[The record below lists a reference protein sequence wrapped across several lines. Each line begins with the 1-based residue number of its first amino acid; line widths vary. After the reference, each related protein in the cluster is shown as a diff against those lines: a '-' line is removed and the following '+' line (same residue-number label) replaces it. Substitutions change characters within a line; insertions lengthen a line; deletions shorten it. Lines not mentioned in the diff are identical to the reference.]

1 MKIFLLTAGFCLLTT
16 SFLLAQDKSVNVPYN
31 VVFDLTSGDTIEH
44 KAVLRWIK
52 LISETHPDAR
62 LELVVYGN
70 ALPLFV
76 KGKSIAGN
84 EITGLAAGK
93 KVNFRAC
100 AVTMKRDKIDNA
112 QLITGVE
119 TVPDAI
125 YEIITRQS
133 EGWGYIKV
141 SH

>member
-1 MKIFLLTAGFCLLTT
+1 M
-16 SFLLAQDKSVNVPYN
+16 SQDKSLNVPYN
-31 VVFDLTSGDTIEH
+31 VVFDLTSGDTIQH
-44 KAVLRWIK
+44 RVVLRWIK
-52 LISETHPDAR
+52 LISETNPDAR

-70 ALPLFV
+70 ALPVFV

-84 EITGLAAGK
+84 EISRLAAGK

-100 AVTMKRDKIDNA
+100 AVTMKRDNITKE
-112 QLITGVE
+112 QLVPGVE

-125 YEIITRQS
+125 YEIISRQS

-141 SH
+141 SQ

>member
-1 MKIFLLTAGFCLLTT
+1 MKKFLLTAGFYFLIS
-16 SFLLAQDKSVNVPYN
+16 SFLMSQDKSLNVPYN
-31 VVFDLTSGDTIEH
+31 VVFDLTSGDTIQH
-44 KAVLRWIK
+44 RVVLRWIK
-52 LISETHPDAR
+52 LISETNPDAR

-70 ALPLFV
+70 ALPVFV

-84 EITGLAAGK
+84 EISRLAAGK

-100 AVTMKRDKIDNA
+100 AVTMKRDNITKE
-112 QLITGVE
+112 QLVPGVE

-125 YEIITRQS
+125 YEIISRQS

-141 SH
+141 SQ

>member
-1 MKIFLLTAGFCLLTT
+1 MKKFLLTAGFYLLIS
-16 SFLLAQDKSVNVPYN
+16 SFLMSQDKSLNVPYN
-31 VVFDLTSGDTIEH
+31 VVFDLTSGDTIQH
-44 KAVLRWIK
+44 RVVLRWIK
-52 LISETHPDAR
+52 LISETNPDAR

-70 ALPLFV
+70 ALPVFV

-84 EITGLAAGK
+84 EISRLAAGK

-100 AVTMKRDKIDNA
+100 AVTMKRDNITKE
-112 QLITGVE
+112 QLVPGVE

-125 YEIITRQS
+125 YEIISRQS

-141 SH
+141 SQ